1 MKKRARETTV
11 EKRVNINLPAELLK
25 KIDNWRRK
33 QPELPNMSQ
42 AVRRLLEQA
51 VDRKETRE

>member
-1 MKKRARETTV
+1 MRKSASV
-11 EKRVNINLPAELLK
+11 SDKRVNVVLPAELLR

-33 QPELPNMSQ
+33 QPELPSMSE

-51 VDRKETRE
+51 LAP